1 MALFVTAPI
10 ENRNRQIKRLAV
22 RASNEGTDPMNVL
35 LEVYHAPQSD
45 DGPSAK
51 VLYVQRQVSLNPG
64 TIQTFNNIF
73 ADLPVVNARVTT
85 SGPGADAAS
94 VTFTAKD
101 ATGTVLPGVINPL
114 PTRPQ
119 LLSNPQFPSVPL
131 DNEKRTIKSLVARTS
146 NEGTS
151 SASVLLEVFYPTDPV
166 DDGPSAK
173 SLYVQRMVDL
183 QPGTIHTFDRIFTDF
198 PYLDARITAS
208 GAGAD
213 SVAVSFAA
221 RDAANNV
228 LPGVVQASPPNPVV
242 IQEGP
247 PPQAFPRNPEAIQ
260 APPPPPAIPQ

>member
-1 MALFVTAPI
+1 VLTMALFVTAPI

-35 LEVYHAPQSD
+35 LEVYHAPQPD

-73 ADLPVVNARVTT
+73 ADLPVLNARVTT
-85 SGPGADAAS
+85 SGPGANAAS

-101 ATGTVLPGVINPL
+101 AAGAVLPSVINSIP
-114 PTRPQ
+114 PRQ
-119 LLSNPQFPSVPL
+119 QFLSSPQFPSAPMEN
-131 DNEKRTIKSLVARTS
+131 DKRTIKSLVARAS

-151 SASVLLEVFYPTDPV
+151 AASVMLEVFYPPDPV

-173 SLYVQRMVDL
+173 SLYVQRLVDL
-183 QPGTIHTFDRIFTDF
+183 QPGTIQTFDHISTDF
-198 PYLDARITAS
+198 PFLEARITAS
-208 GAGAD
+208 GAGVA

-221 RDAANNV
+221 RDAANNA
-228 LPGVVQASPPNPVV
+228 LPGM
-242 IQEGP
+242 I
-247 PPQAFPRNPEAIQ
+247 QAFPPNPEAIQ
-260 APPPPPAIPQ
+260 APPQ